1 MAWSFELVAGPYG
14 GRTDGPL
21 WDGQG
26 LLFACGPRN
35 AILRYDP
42 ASNSVSEFRRHWQ
55 RVRGLAF
62 DRGGTLYGCQSGS
75 RRIVRFN
82 ADGSASHVRARLDGQ
97 LNNCPDDLAID
108 SQGRIWFSDPN
119 DPEPP
124 RGPDIRPFLD
134 HASVLRLEQ
143 PHADQEGEGASAE
156 EEGRWAGE
164 WRSQRITFDTRCP
177 RGVLLSPDERT
188 LYVADN
194 EDPLR
199 EADERGGGP
208 AELRAYPIQD
218 DGTLG
223 DPRVPHRFGADDSGA
238 DGMCLDREGN
248 IVACA
253 GWTKGGPGPMIYI
266 FSPRGEVLEA
276 QPVPADQPTNCAF
289 GDAHLGSLYVTTEE
303 GHLFRVRDSGRR
315 G

>member
-1 MAWSFELVAGPYG
+1 MAWDFELVAGPYG
-14 GRTDGPL
+14 GKTDGPV

-26 LLFACGPRN
+26 LLFSCGPQN

-62 DRGGTLYGCQSGS
+62 DSGGILYGCQSGS

-82 ADGSASHVRARLDGQ
+82 QDGSTSPVRARLDGQ
-97 LNNCPDDLAID
+97 LHNCPDDLAID
-108 SQGRIWFSDPN
+108 SQGRIWFSDPY

-134 HASVLRLEQ
+134 HASVLRLER
-143 PHADQEGEGASAE
+143 PHFDSEAQGEGRSAD
-156 EEGRWAGE
+156 E
-164 WRSQRITFDTRCP
+164 WRLHRMTFDTSCP

-188 LYVADN
+188 LYVADS
-194 EDPLR
+194 EDVLR
-199 EADERGGGP
+199 QAQHERSGGA

-218 DGTLG
+218 DSTLG
-223 DPRVPHRFGADDSGA
+223 DPRVLHRFGADDSGA

-253 GWTKGGPGPMIYI
+253 GWTKGGPGPMIYVV
-266 FSPRGEVLEA
+266 SASGQVVDS
-276 QPVPADQPTNCAF
+276 QPTPADEPTNCAF
-289 GDAHLGSLYVTTEE
+289 GDADLASLYVTTAE